1 MIWKLRCE
9 WKFER
14 EPKND
19 PLPSELEI
27 HNRWLASINKRL
39 LLDYITTNK
48 KKYGK
53 RATSKKLVAQT
64 WNGVLLN
71 SRNLLDSNI
80 QQSGV
85 LVGIQSLRP
94 PGRNR

>member
-1 MIWKLRCE
+1 M
-9 WKFER
+9 
-14 EPKND
+14 
-19 PLPSELEI
+19 
-27 HNRWLASINKRL
+27 NKRL

-48 KKYGK
+48 NRYGK

-71 SRNLLDSNI
+71 SKNLLDSDVR
-80 QQSGV
+80 QSGV
-85 LVGIQSLRP
+85 LVSIQSWRP